1 MSVHPDISTIF
12 PEYLFWDSDMRKLD
26 LELDQEFII
35 PRALYM
41 TNARTFDANISQL
54 EEYYSVSQIITA
66 LKSTK
71 ENISNEVCRMVAQ
84 RYHIPTF
91 QRFSH

>member
-1 MSVHPDISTIF
+1 MRAHPDISSIF
-12 PEYLFWDSDMRKLD
+12 PEYLFWDSDMSKLD

-41 TNARTFDANISQL
+41 TNARSFDANISQL
-54 EEYYSVSQIITA
+54 EQYYSISQIVTA

-71 ENISNEVCRMVAQ
+71 ENISNEVCKMVAQ
-84 RYHIPTF
+84 RYQIPAF
-91 QRFSH
+91 KRFSH